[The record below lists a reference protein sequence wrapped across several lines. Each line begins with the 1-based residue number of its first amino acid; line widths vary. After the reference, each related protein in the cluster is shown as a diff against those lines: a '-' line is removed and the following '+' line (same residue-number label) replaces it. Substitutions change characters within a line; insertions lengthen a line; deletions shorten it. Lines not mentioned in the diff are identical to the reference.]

1 MSKKHNP
8 ILVEWTDSAQPIA
21 AWMFLENKPG
31 LEIVECVSVGWP
43 VGETDEVLML
53 APNLGDIESGGSA
66 QASGFI
72 RIPKSAVTRRV
83 ELVVLDGDP
92 SLRSG

>member
-1 MSKKHNP
+1 MPNP
-8 ILVEWTDSAQPIA
+8 DNPTLVGWTDSAQPIS
-21 AWMFLENKPG
+21 AWMFLEKKPR
-31 LEIVECVSVGWP
+31 LEIIQCVSVGWV

-53 APNLGDIESGGSA
+53 APNLGDIESGGSG

-83 ELVVLDGDP
+83 AMIEAV
-92 SLRSG
+92 

>member
-1 MSKKHNP
+1 MPNPNNP
-8 ILVEWTDSAQPIA
+8 ILVEWTDSAQPIS
-21 AWMFLENKPG
+21 AWMFLENKPS
-31 LEIVECVSVGWP
+31 LEIIQCVSVGWV

-53 APNLGDIESGGSA
+53 APNLGDIESGGSG

-83 ELVVLDGDP
+83 AMIEAV
-92 SLRSG
+92 

>member
-1 MSKKHNP
+1 MANPDNP
-8 ILVEWTDSAQPIA
+8 ILVEWIDSAQPIS
-21 AWMFLENKPG
+21 AWMFLENKPS
-31 LEIVECVSVGWP
+31 LEIIQCVSVGWV

-53 APNLGDIESGGSA
+53 APNLGDIESGGSG

-83 ELVVLDGDP
+83 AMIEDV
-92 SLRSG
+92 

>member
-1 MSKKHNP
+1 M
-8 ILVEWTDSAQPIA
+8 
-21 AWMFLENKPG
+21 
-31 LEIVECVSVGWP
+31 

-53 APNLGDIESGGSA
+53 APNLGDIESGGSG

-83 ELVVLDGDP
+83 ELMASNAD
-92 SLRSG
+92 

>member
-1 MSKKHNP
+1 
-8 ILVEWTDSAQPIA
+8 
-21 AWMFLENKPG
+21 
-31 LEIVECVSVGWP
+31 VSVGWA
-43 VGETDEVLML
+43 VGETEAVLML

-83 ELVVLDGDP
+83 ELIEDE
-92 SLRSG
+92 

>member
-1 MSKKHNP
+1 MPNPDNP
-8 ILVEWTDSAQPIA
+8 ILVEWIDSAQPIS
-21 AWMFLENKPG
+21 AWMFLEKKPR
-31 LEIVECVSVGWP
+31 LEIIQCVSVGWV

-53 APNLGDIESGGSA
+53 APNLGDIESGGSG

-83 ELVVLDGDP
+83 ELIENV
-92 SLRSG
+92 

>member
-1 MSKKHNP
+1 M
-8 ILVEWTDSAQPIA
+8 
-21 AWMFLENKPG
+21 
-31 LEIVECVSVGWP
+31 SVGWS

-66 QASGFI
+66 QGSGFI

-83 ELVVLDGDP
+83 VLIEDI
-92 SLRSG
+92 

>member
-1 MSKKHNP
+1 MSNPDNP
-8 ILVEWTDSAQPIA
+8 ILVEWIDSAQPIS
-21 AWMFLENKPG
+21 AWMFLENKPS
-31 LEIVECVSVGWP
+31 LEIIQCVSVGWV

-53 APNLGDIESGGSA
+53 APNLGDIESGGSG

-83 ELVVLDGDP
+83 ELIENV
-92 SLRSG
+92 

>member
-1 MSKKHNP
+1 MSKMDNP

-21 AWMFLENKPG
+21 AWMFLENKPR
-31 LEIVECVSVGWP
+31 LEVIECMSVGWS

-72 RIPKSAVTRRV
+72 RIPKSAVTRRIQLIEDV
-83 ELVVLDGDP
+83 
-92 SLRSG
+92 

>member
-1 MSKKHNP
+1 MANPDNP
-8 ILVEWTDSAQPIA
+8 ILVEWIDSAQPIS
-21 AWMFLENKPG
+21 AWMFLENKPS
-31 LEIVECVSVGWP
+31 LEIIQCVSVGWA

-53 APNLGDIESGGSA
+53 APNLGDIESGGSG

-83 ELVVLDGDP
+83 ELIEDV
-92 SLRSG
+92 

>member
-1 MSKKHNP
+1 MSNPDNP
-8 ILVEWTDSAQPIA
+8 ILVEWIDSAQPIS
-21 AWMFLENKPG
+21 AWMFLENKPS
-31 LEIVECVSVGWP
+31 LEIIQCVSVGWA

-53 APNLGDIESGGSA
+53 APNLGDIESGGSG

-83 ELVVLDGDP
+83 ELIEDV
-92 SLRSG
+92 

>member
-1 MSKKHNP
+1 MPKSDNP
-8 ILVEWTDSAQPIA
+8 LLVEWVDSAQPIS
-21 AWMFLENKPG
+21 AWMFLENKPS
-31 LEIVECVSVGWP
+31 LETMQCVSVGWV

-66 QASGFI
+66 QGSGFI

-83 ELVVLDGDP
+83 VLIEDV
-92 SLRSG
+92 

>member
-1 MSKKHNP
+1 MANPDNP
-8 ILVEWTDSAQPIA
+8 ILVEWIDSAQPIS
-21 AWMFLENKPG
+21 AWMFMENKPS
-31 LEIVECVSVGWP
+31 LEIIQCVSVGWV

-53 APNLGDIESGGSA
+53 APNLGDIESGGSG

-83 ELVVLDGDP
+83 ELMASNAD
-92 SLRSG
+92 

>member
-1 MSKKHNP
+1 MPNPDNP
-8 ILVEWTDSAQPIA
+8 ILVEWTDSAQPIS
-21 AWMFLENKPG
+21 AWIFLKNKPR
-31 LEIVECVSVGWP
+31 LEIIQCVSVGWS

-53 APNLGDIESGGSA
+53 APNLGDIESGGSG

-83 ELVVLDGDP
+83 ELIENV
-92 SLRSG
+92 

>member
-1 MSKKHNP
+1 MC
-8 ILVEWTDSAQPIA
+8 V
-21 AWMFLENKPG
+21 G
-31 LEIVECVSVGWP
+31 VSVCRCVGVSVCRL

-72 RIPKSAVTRRV
+72 RIPKTAETRRIRLV
-83 ELVVLDGDP
+83 EDV
-92 SLRSG
+92 

>member
-1 MSKKHNP
+1 MPKMDNP

-21 AWMFLENKPG
+21 AWMFLENKPR
-31 LEIVECVSVGWP
+31 LEVIECVSVGWS

-72 RIPKSAVTRRV
+72 RVPKSAVTRRV
-83 ELVVLDGDP
+83 GLIEDV
-92 SLRSG
+92 

>member
-1 MSKKHNP
+1 MPKSDNP
-8 ILVEWTDSAQPIA
+8 LLVEWMDSAQPIS
-21 AWMFLENKPG
+21 AWMFLENKPS
-31 LEIVECVSVGWP
+31 LETIQCVSVGWV

-66 QASGFI
+66 QGSGFI

-83 ELVVLDGDP
+83 VLIEDV
-92 SLRSG
+92 